1 MAETTH
7 LRAWQCPVGE
17 TEQTDFSKDS
27 SISGPDFGQSFCSN
41 SDLFVHGLFDAPR
54 DLSDEV
60 YQQQAAFFCADDI
73 L

>member
-7 LRAWQCPVGE
+7 LRVWQRPVEEAEYTAFFRSGDVG
-17 TEQTDFSKDS
+17 TPDFS
-27 SISGPDFGQSFCSN
+27 QSFCAN

-60 YQQQAAFFCADDI
+60 YQQQAAFFCAGDV